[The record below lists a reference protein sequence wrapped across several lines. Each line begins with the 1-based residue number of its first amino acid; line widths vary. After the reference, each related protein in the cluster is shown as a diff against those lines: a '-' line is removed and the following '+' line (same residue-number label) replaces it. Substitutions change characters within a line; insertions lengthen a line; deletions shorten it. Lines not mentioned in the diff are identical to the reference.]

1 MAQANKYVPQ
11 TQFAADVRANKPGR
25 EAVSAGGLDAEFRHI
40 RFSINALCEN
50 LALIQ
55 RDDGKLQDA
64 AVDVHTLHR
73 DVLMLLGKYELF
85 GTWVPNR
92 PYLQGYV
99 VDFEGRLYVCTE
111 SHDANDAM
119 DLAKFKAFGTASGSL
134 KGDYLPVKWDEVYF
148 AEGADSLTDAGVYV
162 VTGEVAL
169 ENGATDMAIG
179 FLMTLGDKVEQCQL
193 LILGKALK
201 LRFKTANGWTA
212 WADIGSDAP
221 DTLGEDSENSRAHN
235 RHTHK
240 LDRATLKKAGIA
252 RLSSAIDSDSEEE
265 AATPKAVK
273 KAVAHADAGDAA
285 VRQYVDERI
294 LTVGSIENGFQ
305 GMPLVADAFV
315 GCVSYFDRDEAPPGW
330 MIANNEM
337 LKQADYPDLF
347 TVLGRRYSHAA
358 DPDNTFRLPEGRA
371 EFICGWDNGRGVD
384 VNRGL
389 GSWAAATTARHY
401 HGTGI
406 KGVGV
411 DHVQV
416 GKQTSGRTGEP
427 VKQPRAYDYYAMM
440 QGSWNDGTDANAA
453 AAFPII
459 SDADG
464 KRPNTTGPRKAGG
477 IVRATGDTTRQTGY
491 HGGTIS
497 SLDIS
502 ADTSGRGGQPR
513 NIALLCCIK
522 VSPPTVITVATPVK
536 AGLVK
541 LHQALNGNEAVV
553 DGVLSAKGVHEAV
566 TAAVKGHKDAD
577 KAHSYDQLSGSPDTT
592 SAPVVTD
599 NQSISTSTYGGSAVL
614 LGEPAG
620 WLDFDGKKVPYYN

>member
-1 MAQANKYVPQ
+1 MAQANKYVPK

-55 RDDGKLQDA
+55 RDDGQLQDA

-99 VDFEGRLYVCTE
+99 VDYEGKLYVCTE
-111 SHDANDAM
+111 SHDANAAM
-119 DLAKFKAFGTASGSL
+119 DLSKFKAFGTASGSL
-134 KGDYLPVKWDEVYF
+134 TGDYLPVKWDESF
-148 AEGADSLTDAGVYV
+148 FNADADSLTEAGVYV
-162 VTGEVAL
+162 LQEGEAV
-169 ENGATDMAIG
+169 G
-179 FLMTLGDKVEQCQL
+179 FLLVLGVAPN
-193 LILGKALK
+193 LGQVRVHGEGIGV
-201 LRFKTANGWTA
+201 RFQAAGGWTDWVEA
-212 WADIGSDAP
+212 GADAP
-221 DTLGEDSENSRAHN
+221 QTVDEDSDNSRSEGGHS
-235 RHTHK
+235 HK
-240 LDRATLKKAGIA
+240 VSRASLTARGIV

-305 GMPLVADAFV
+305 GMPLVADAHV
-315 GCVSYFDRDEAPPGW
+315 GCVAYFDREEAPPGW
-330 MIANNEM
+330 LAADGAL

-347 TVLGRRYSHAA
+347 AVLGRRYSHTADAA
-358 DPDNTFRLPEGRA
+358 DTFRLPDGRA
-371 EFICGWDNGRGVD
+371 EFLCGLDNGRGVD

-416 GKQTSGRTGEP
+416 GNQRSGHKGELLT
-427 VKQPRAYDYYAMM
+427 QPRAYDYYAMM

-459 SDADG
+459 SDAGG

-541 LHQALNGNEAVV
+541 LHQALNGNEAAE
-553 DGVLSAKGVHEAV
+553 DGVLSSKGVHEAV
-566 TAAVKGHKDAD
+566 TAAVNGHKDAAT
-577 KAHSYDQLSGSPDTT
+577 AHSYSQLSGSPDTT

-599 NQSISTSTYGGSAVL
+599 NQAISTSTYGGSAVL